1 MCNYVLFEQWI
12 VGATYRIL
20 PDKYVFL
27 LNIKSCLKLKAL
39 AITIYMLKFLQI
51 MML

>member
-1 MCNYVLFEQWI
+1 MFDLNSELSVPHIEFFQI
-12 VGATYRIL
+12 
-20 PDKYVFL
+20 L